1 MRKRFKSI
9 LYFIFLLFIVCLSL
23 GVGYI
28 FYDKI
33 SSDSDIVVDGKITI
47 NYLNGKKF
55 NLSGNNEITFSVTN
69 NDSEAKYYYIQ
80 LTDVYA
86 NDVSYELISS
96 DNLNITN
103 NLKSE
108 IVSNQVSINGN
119 ETINYTLKFKV
130 NGNEKYSGTIQIGLK
145 ENEKNTFADVI
156 LANNKV
162 NEKSLTGIGESA
174 ILDEGLLKKED
185 DHGVAYYFRGN
196 VKNNNVLFADKNW
209 KIVKINGDGS
219 IKLVLDG
226 VIDELSKYYEED
238 YSFSNS
244 TIYKNLEKW
253 YTNTLDSYGDY
264 IAYYKY
270 CNDYV
275 LDDDNYLAYNRVITN
290 KIPTYVCLGNLVN
303 SRIGLLTV
311 DEVSLAGGS
320 TSENKNFYLYNEKIT
335 GAYYTMSGA
344 MTRYSNYYPF
354 AVDSTG
360 AITSNINGTLLRSIR
375 PVITII
381 KTAKVT
387 GTGTSEDP
395 YKLIMK

>member
-130 NGNEKYSGTIQIGLK
+130 N
-145 ENEKNTFADVI
+145 
-156 LANNKV
+156 
-162 NEKSLTGIGESA
+162 EKSLTGIGESA

-238 YSFSNS
+238 YAFSNS

-320 TSENKNFYLYNEKIT
+320 TSENKKFYLYNEKIT

>member
-108 IVSNQVSINGN
+108 IVSQQVSINGN
-119 ETINYTLKFKV
+119 ETINYTLKF
-130 NGNEKYSGTIQIGLK
+130 NGNDKEKYSGTIQIGLR
-145 ENEKNTFADVI
+145 ENEENTFANVV
-156 LANNKV
+156 LTNNKV
-162 NEKSLTGIGESA
+162 NETSLTENGESA
-174 ILDEGLLKKED
+174 LLDEGLLKKED
-185 DHGVAYYFRGN
+185 DLGVSYYFRGN
-196 VKNNNVLFADKNW
+196 VKNNNVIFANKNW

-219 IKLVLDG
+219 VKLVLNG
-226 VIDELSKYYEED
+226 ILEEISKYYNDNYDFTSSSIYEKLNNWYDNNLTD
-238 YSFSNS
+238 YS
-244 TIYKNLEKW
+244 
-253 YTNTLDSYGDY
+253 DY
-264 IAYYKY
+264 IAYYKF
-270 CNDYV
+270 CNDNV
-275 LDDDNYLAYNRVITN
+275 LEKENYTSYNRVITN
-290 KIPTYVCLGNLVN
+290 KIPTFVCLGNQIN
-303 SRIGLLTV
+303 SRIGLLTI

-320 TSENKNFYLYNEKIT
+320 TSENKEYYLYNENIKT
-335 GAYYTMSGA
+335 PYYTMSGA
-344 MTRYSNYYPF
+344 LNKYDLHYPF
-354 AVDSTG
+354 AVDENGT
-360 AITSNINGTLLRSIR
+360 ITSNINGNLLRGVR
-375 PVITII
+375 PVINIV
-381 KTAKVT
+381 KTAKVS
-387 GTGTSEDP
+387 GDGAIDNP
-395 YKLIMK
+395 YQIMAN

>member
-55 NLSGNNEITFSVTN
+55 NLSGNNEIAFSVTN

-145 ENEKNTFADVI
+145 ENEENTFADVI

-162 NEKSLTGIGESA
+162 NEKSLTNIGESA
-174 ILDEGLLKKED
+174 
-185 DHGVAYYFRGN
+185 
-196 VKNNNVLFADKNW
+196 
-209 KIVKINGDGS
+209 
-219 IKLVLDG
+219 
-226 VIDELSKYYEED
+226 
-238 YSFSNS
+238 
-244 TIYKNLEKW
+244 
-253 YTNTLDSYGDY
+253 
-264 IAYYKY
+264 
-270 CNDYV
+270 
-275 LDDDNYLAYNRVITN
+275 
-290 KIPTYVCLGNLVN
+290 
-303 SRIGLLTV
+303 
-311 DEVSLAGGS
+311 AG
-320 TSENKNFYLYNEKIT
+320 F
-335 GAYYTMSGA
+335 
-344 MTRYSNYYPF
+344 
-354 AVDSTG
+354 
-360 AITSNINGTLLRSIR
+360 IR
-375 PVITII
+375 R
-381 KTAKVT
+381 
-387 GTGTSEDP
+387 
-395 YKLIMK
+395 